1 MVYQWKIP
9 IAPVSAQT
17 AGEEFERLYK
27 AKGRLAP
34 EDVVDASREETA
46 PLHCCFEWNDEI
58 AAEKYRIGQAGNI
71 IRALVTVEPEE
82 PRAQE
87 TRAFVHVRR
96 DYHPLNVVVQ
106 DRDMVCGAA
115 GRSRKRHGRFREKVQ
130 LVETAV
136 TGTYGYQQLQSRSNR
151 LTYASG

>member
-27 AKGRLAP
+27 VKGRLAP

-106 DRDMVCGAA
+106 DRDMFAELLEEA
-115 GRSRKRHGRFREKVQ
+115 ERDMDAFARKYSSLKQ
-130 LVETAV
+130 LSPVLTAI
-136 TGTYGYQQLQSRSNR
+136 SNYR
-151 LTYASG
+151 AEATA